1 MGRRP
6 TMDTGTHLIT
16 RPKPQETTSFS
27 LVVADGPDKGRRFVL
42 DASSPSRMLT
52 GKSASCQLC
61 LTDPSVS
68 RRHAA
73 FDVVDRRLRLTDL
86 GSSNGTFVNG
96 IAIVE
101 VFLDGGELVRMGQ
114 TVFHVQQDEQS
125 KKVTLSNRRA
135 FGRVVGGSDEMR
147 RLYPLCERLA
157 DSDVPVLIE
166 GETGS
171 GKEVL
176 AESLHE
182 MGPRASG
189 PYLVFDCMAA
199 PPNLLESA
207 LFGHEK
213 GAFTGAT
220 NSRAGVFEQ
229 AHRGTL
235 LIDEIGDLDIS
246 LQPKLLRA
254 VQRMEVTRVGGSKPI
269 KVDVRVLSATRRNL
283 DEEVQAGRFR
293 DDLFFRLN
301 VARIELPPLRLR
313 RGDIPLLAQHFWEML
328 GGNGRPIPMALM
340 DRLEAYTWP
349 GNVRELYNT
358 IARHLALGE
367 LAGETVGDGS
377 RLSELSSSLTENGD
391 SNGKDCGL
399 DFIDEVV
406 SQHLPLPEAR
416 QHVMEEFE
424 RRYIDSA
431 LSAHGGNVTKAAAA
445 SGVGRRYFH
454 LLRARINKHS

>member
-1 MGRRP
+1 MGRQP
-6 TMDTGTHLIT
+6 TVDTGTHLIA
-16 RPKPQETTSFS
+16 RPKPLKSVSFV
-27 LVVADGPDKGRRFVL
+27 LLVADGPDKGRRFVL
-42 DASSPSRMLT
+42 DSSSPTRLLA
-52 GKSASCQLC
+52 GKSASCQIC

-73 FDVVDRRLRLTDL
+73 FDVVDRRLRLSDL
-86 GSSNGTFVNG
+86 NSSNGTFVNG

-101 VFLDGGELVRMGQ
+101 VFLDGGEFVRMGQ
-114 TVFHVQQDEQS
+114 TTFHVQQDEKGKEIS
-125 KKVTLSNRRA
+125 LSQRRT
-135 FGRVVGGSDEMR
+135 FGRVVGASEEMR
-147 RLYPLCERLA
+147 RLYPLAERLA
-157 DSDVPVLIE
+157 GSDVPVLIE
-166 GETGS
+166 GETGC

-182 MGPRASG
+182 MGPRANG
-189 PYLVFDCMAA
+189 PFVVFDCMSA
-199 PPNLLESA
+199 PPSLLESA

-213 GAFTGAT
+213 GSFTGAT
-220 NSRAGVFEQ
+220 NTRAGVFEQ
-229 AHRGTL
+229 AHHGTL

-254 VQRMEVTRVGGSKPI
+254 VQRMEVQRVGGSKPI

-301 VARIELPPLRLR
+301 VARIELPPLRQR
-313 RGDIPLLAQHFWEML
+313 RGDVSLLAQHFWDML
-328 GGNGRPIPMALM
+328 GGRGRPIAPALM

-358 IARHLALGE
+358 IARNLALGE
-367 LAGETVGDGS
+367 LAGEMIGDGS
-377 RLSELSSSLTENGD
+377 RLSDVSPYAPRGEGEGED
-391 SNGKDCGL
+391 DGP
-399 DFIDEVV
+399 DFIDDVV
-406 SQHLPLPEAR
+406 DRHLPLPEAR
-416 QHVMEEFE
+416 QLVMEEFE

-431 LSAHGGNVTKAAAA
+431 LSTHGGNVTKAAAA

-454 LLRARINKHS
+454 LLRARITKT